1 MAISPVFNFV
11 AGAVGAVN
19 DIAIGARVA
28 QGEERKA
35 EAKLAGERQLLG
47 LRKENELE
55 VLQKRLEGEDTLR
68 TSLLGTELA
77 SKVKEGNLDRI
88 SREKI
93 AGINA
98 NASEATSALSAA
110 KNFDYLG
117 DRKTIDHYRFPRVS
131 GTKVERTDAIFAA
144 LSPNLP

>member
-19 DIAIGARVA
+19 DIAIGARIA
-28 QGEERKA
+28 QGEERKT
-35 EAKLAGERQLLG
+35 EAGLAGKKQIAGLEHENALALLDKRLAGE
-47 LRKENELE
+47 
-55 VLQKRLEGEDTLR
+55 DSLR

-77 SKVKEGNLDRI
+77 AKVKEGNLDRI

-117 DRKTIDHYRFPRVS
+117 DRKTIAPNRFP
-131 GTKVERTDAIFAA
+131 
-144 LSPNLP
+144 